1 MIEENQIAT
10 EVIACAIRVH
20 RALGPGLLEKIYQEC
35 LSYELNKAG
44 ISVKKEYI
52 LPIKYDGI
60 ELESGLRIDLLVENK
75 LVIELKSVDEI
86 NDVHIAQTLTYLK
99 LSGCKLGLIINF
111 NVALLKQGI
120 KRIINTPVTA
130 VA

>member
-1 MIEENQIAT
+1 MIEENQIST
-10 EVIACAIRVH
+10 EVIDCAIRVH
-20 RALGPGLLEKIYQEC
+20 RALGPGLLEKVYQEC
-35 LSYELNKAG
+35 LFYELNKAG
-44 ISVKKEYI
+44 ISVKKEFM

-60 ELESGLRIDLLVENK
+60 ELESGLRIDLLAENK

-86 NDVHIAQTLTYLK
+86 NDVHMAQTLTYLK

-120 KRIINTPVTA
+120 KRIINTPVAA